1 MEAEIADVVEELPKS
16 TGIWNDQ
23 AEPLKDDEELEFDSS
38 AYEMLHRSA
47 VEWPCLSIDIIVRE
61 RAGGPTG
68 ILSQKSWFPSQCG
81 GVLSDQDSVF
91 DKRLNLSKH
100 RADNYPMTA
109 YFVGGSQS
117 EDKSQNKLYVMKWSG
132 MEMTLNDDKPVEEN
146 SSDDEEDM
154 IEKMN
159 N

>member
-1 MEAEIADVVEELPKS
+1 VQQDSDEWDEDSDEEMEIDLKKHTKKNTKKNAEEEEMEAEIADVVDELPKS

-117 EDKSQNKLYVMKWSG
+117 EDKS
-132 MEMTLNDDKPVEEN
+132 
-146 SSDDEEDM
+146 
-154 IEKMN
+154 
-159 N
+159 